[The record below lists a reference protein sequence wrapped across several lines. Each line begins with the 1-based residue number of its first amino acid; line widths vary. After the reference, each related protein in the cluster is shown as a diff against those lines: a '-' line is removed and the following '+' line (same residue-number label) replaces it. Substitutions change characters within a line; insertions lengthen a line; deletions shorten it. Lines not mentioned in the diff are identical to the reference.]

1 MWVHKHFFQNKM
13 VLDIPKKKEE
23 DLEEEVEAPSIDQ
36 TID

>member
-1 MWVHKHFFQNKM
+1 M

>member
-1 MWVHKHFFQNKM
+1 M

-36 TID
+36 TIDWMKGSGQPV

>member
-1 MWVHKHFFQNKM
+1 M
-13 VLDIPKKKEE
+13 VLDIPKKKED